1 MSNTSTD
8 FDTYEQ
14 SLTPCI
20 YEKLRSLCPTLVE
33 LSYKPQTL
41 RIGNTL
47 SVVLVVT
54 LGTAAPLADALP
66 L

>member
-1 MSNTSTD
+1 MKSYDPYAQHWLNSVTNPRR
-8 FDTYEQ
+8 YE
-14 SLTPCI
+14 SEI
-20 YEKLRSLCPTLVE
+20 F
-33 LSYKPQTL
+33 
-41 RIGNTL
+41 